1 MIRIIKHGLYRKM
14 TCPNCRCEFTYEKA
28 DTNHVQTD
36 VNDYKRFV
44 ECPDCGE
51 RIEVV
56 CYD

>member
-14 TCPNCRCEFTYEKA
+14 NCPNCRCEFTYEKA

-56 CYD
+56 L